1 MGRNFYLGGA
11 MIVGEYHSLWVI
23 LLMVSILALFG
34 TMWVVGGPPGNI
46 KDLPRLC
53 VVATYNPHHSV
64 R

>member
-1 MGRNFYLGGA
+1 